1 MKNIELRGKRAQL
14 IKDADA
20 IVAAAQ
26 AEGRSMTSEEK
37 TKFEAIEAD
46 ARGLKQ
52 EIDIIERNAEMK
64 KELAATE
71 GEARSAAP
79 KATASSA
86 FSKYLRHGMGS
97 LNAQERSMIQ
107 KRGTATQIAGTDSL
121 GGYLVPQEFS
131 NELDVATLFT
141 GEVERLAK
149 KLNTASGGLLDYPTV
164 DDSVNANLISEGSP
178 VTVQDMTF
186 ANKQLSAYNYS
197 SLVKVSQQLLQD
209 SAFDLNSFLVEA
221 MGERI
226 ARATNA
232 AFTTGDPTA
241 GSPTVPQP
249 TGIVTGSSL
258 GNTTASATAIAADD
272 ILDLIYSVDSSYRN
286 KASFGLMAHDNI
298 IAAVRA
304 LGVGATNDFPIFI
317 PSLEVGQPDRIFGV
331 PVYVNNDMQ
340 SSIAT
345 ATKTMI
351 AADFSK
357 YVVRNA
363 GGVQMLRLNER
374 FADELEVGFVAYKRS
389 DSKVLNSA
397 AVKHLLQ
404 A

>member
-71 GEARSAAP
+71 GEARAA
-79 KATASSA
+79 ATKVTAKDA

-97 LNAQERSMIQ
+97 LNAQERSLME
-107 KRGTATQIAGTDSL
+107 KRGTATQVVGTDSL
-121 GGYLVPQEFS
+121 GGFLVPQEFS

-164 DDSVNANLISEGSP
+164 DDTGTDAILTNEAAA
-178 VTVQDMTF
+178 VTTADMTF

-197 SLVKVSQQLLQD
+197 SLVKVSAQLLQD

-226 ARATNA
+226 ARATNS
-232 AFTTGDPTA
+232 AFTTGDA
-241 GSPTVPQP
+241 SSKPQ
-249 TGIVTGSSL
+249 GIVTGSSL
-258 GNTTASATAIAADD
+258 GNTTAAAAAIAANDV
-272 ILDLIYSVDSSYRN
+272 LDLIYSVDASYRN
-286 KASFGLMAHDNI
+286 KPSFGLMAHDNV

-304 LGVGATNDFPIFI
+304 LGISSSNDYPIWQ
-317 PSLEVGQPDRIFGV
+317 PGMAVGQPDRIFGV
-331 PVYVNNDMQ
+331 PVYVNNDMDDT
-340 SSIAT
+340 IA
-345 ATKTMI
+345 ATKKTMI

-363 GGVQMLRLNER
+363 GGVQFLRLNER
-374 FADELEVGFVAYKRS
+374 FMNELEVGFICYKRS
-389 DSKVLNSA
+389 DGAVLNSA
-397 AVKHLLQ
+397 AVKHLIQ
-404 A
+404 KAS

>member
-46 ARGLKQ
+46 ARGFKQ

-64 KELAATE
+64 KELAANE

-97 LNAQERSMIQ
+97 LNAQERSLME
-107 KRGTATQIAGTDSL
+107 KRGTSTQVVGTDSL
-121 GGYLVPQEFS
+121 GGFLVPQEFS

-164 DDSVNANLISEGSP
+164 DDSATDAILTSEGSS
-178 VTVQDMTF
+178 VTTADMTF

-197 SLVKVSQQLLQD
+197 SLVKVSAQLLQD

-232 AFTTGDPTA
+232 AFTTGDA
-241 GSPTVPQP
+241 SSKPQ
-249 TGIVTGSSL
+249 GIVTGSSL
-258 GNTTASATAIAADD
+258 GNTTAAATAIAANDV
-272 ILDLIYSVDSSYRN
+272 LDLIYSVDASYRN
-286 KASFGLMAHDNI
+286 KPSFGLMAHDNV

-304 LGVGATNDFPIFI
+304 LGISSSNDYPIWQ
-317 PSLEVGQPDRIFGV
+317 PGMAVGQPDRIFGV
-331 PVYVNNDMQ
+331 PVYVNNDMDDT
-340 SSIAT
+340 IA
-345 ATKTMI
+345 ATKKTMI

-363 GGVQMLRLNER
+363 GGVQFLRLNER
-374 FADELEVGFVAYKRS
+374 FMNELEIGFICYKRS
-389 DSKVLNSA
+389 DGAVLNSA
-397 AVKHLLQ
+397 AVKHLIQ
-404 A
+404 KAS

>member
-46 ARGLKQ
+46 ARSFKQ

-64 KELAATE
+64 KELAANE

-97 LNAQERSMIQ
+97 LNAQERSLME
-107 KRGTATQIAGTDSL
+107 KRGTSTQVVGTDSL
-121 GGYLVPQEFS
+121 GGFLVPQEFS

-164 DDSVNANLISEGSP
+164 DDTATDAILTSEAGA
-178 VTVQDMTF
+178 VTTADMTF

-197 SLVKVSQQLLQD
+197 SLVKVSAQLLQD

-232 AFTTGDPTA
+232 AFTTGDA
-241 GSPTVPQP
+241 SSKPQ
-249 TGIVTGSSL
+249 GIVVGSSL
-258 GNTTASATAIAADD
+258 GNTAAGATAITADD
-272 ILDLIYSVDSSYRN
+272 VLDLIYSVDASYRN
-286 KASFGLMAHDNI
+286 KPSFGLMAHDNI
-298 IAAVRA
+298 ISAIRA
-304 LGVGATNDFPIFI
+304 LGVGSSNDYPIWQ
-317 PSLEVGQPDRIFGV
+317 PGMAVGQPDRIFGV

-397 AVKHLLQ
+397 AVKHLIQ

>member
-1 MKNIELRGKRAQL
+1 MKNIELRGRRAQL

-37 TKFEAIEAD
+37 SKFEAIEAD

-52 EIDIIERNAEMK
+52 EIEIIERNAELK
-64 KELAATE
+64 KEIAAME
-71 GEARSAAP
+71 GEARAAAP
-79 KATASSA
+79 KANAASA
-86 FSKYLRHGMGS
+86 FGKYLRHGFS
-97 LNAQERSMIQ
+97 ALTAEERAMVQ
-107 KRGTATQIAGTDSL
+107 KRGTATQVAGTDNL

-131 NELDVATLFT
+131 NELNVATAFT

-149 KLNTASGGLLDYPTV
+149 KLNTASGGLLDYPTLN
-164 DDSVNANLISEGSP
+164 DTATDANLVTEAGA

-186 ANKQLSAYNYS
+186 GNAQLSAYNYS
-197 SLVKVSQQLLQD
+197 SLVRVSQQLLQD

-232 AFTTGDPTA
+232 AFTTGT
-241 GSPTVPQP
+241 GSSQPQ
-249 TGIVTGSSL
+249 GIVTGSAL
-258 GNTTASATAIAADD
+258 GKTAAGASAIVADD
-272 ILDLIYSVDSSYRN
+272 ILDLIYSIDPSYRN
-286 KASFGLMAHDNI
+286 KPGFGLMAHDNI

-304 LGVGATNDFPIFI
+304 LGLGSANDFPIFI
-317 PSLEVGQPDRIFGV
+317 PSMEVGQPDRIFGV

-345 ATKTMI
+345 GTKTMV
-351 AADFSK
+351 AADFSQF
-357 YVVRNA
+357 VVRNA
-363 GGVQMLRLNER
+363 GGIQMLRLNER
-374 FADELEVGFVAYKRS
+374 FADELEVGFVSWKRS

-397 AVKHLLQ
+397 AVKHLIQ

>member
-64 KELAATE
+64 KEIAANE

-97 LNAQERSMIQ
+97 LNAQERSLME
-107 KRGTATQIAGTDSL
+107 KRGTSTQVVGTDSL
-121 GGYLVPQEFS
+121 GGFLVPQEFS

-164 DDSVNANLISEGSP
+164 DDTATDALLTYEGSS
-178 VTVQDMTF
+178 VTTADMTF

-197 SLVKVSQQLLQD
+197 SLVKVSAQLLQD

-232 AFTTGDPTA
+232 AFTTGDA
-241 GSPTVPQP
+241 SSKPQ
-249 TGIVTGSSL
+249 GIVTGSSL
-258 GNTTASATAIAADD
+258 GNTAAGASAITADD
-272 ILDLIYSVDSSYRN
+272 VLDLIYSIDASYRN
-286 KASFGLMAHDNI
+286 KPSFGLMAHDNI
-298 IAAVRA
+298 ISAIRA
-304 LGVGATNDFPIFI
+304 LGVGSSNDYPIWQ
-317 PSLEVGQPDRIFGV
+317 PGMAVGQPDRIFGV

-363 GGVQMLRLNER
+363 GGVQFLRLNER
-374 FADELEVGFVAYKRS
+374 FMNELEVGFIAYKRA
-389 DSKVLNSA
+389 DGAVLNSA
-397 AVKHLLQ
+397 AVKHLIQ

>member
-46 ARGLKQ
+46 ARSFKQ

-64 KELAATE
+64 KELAANE

-97 LNAQERSMIQ
+97 LNAQERSLME
-107 KRGTATQIAGTDSL
+107 KRGTSTQIVGTDSL
-121 GGYLVPQEFS
+121 GGFLVPQEFS

-164 DDSVNANLISEGSP
+164 DDTATDAILTSEAGA
-178 VTVQDMTF
+178 VTTADMTF

-197 SLVKVSQQLLQD
+197 SLVKVSAQLLQD

-232 AFTTGDPTA
+232 AFTTGDA
-241 GSPTVPQP
+241 SSKPQ
-249 TGIVTGSSL
+249 GIVVGSSL
-258 GNTTASATAIAADD
+258 GNTAAGATAITADD
-272 ILDLIYSVDSSYRN
+272 VLDLIYSVDASYRN
-286 KASFGLMAHDNI
+286 KPSFGLMAHDNI
-298 IAAVRA
+298 ISAIRA
-304 LGVGATNDFPIFI
+304 LGVGSSNDYPIWQ
-317 PSLEVGQPDRIFGV
+317 PGMAVGQPDRIFGV

-363 GGVQMLRLNER
+363 GGVQFLRLNER
-374 FADELEVGFVAYKRS
+374 FMNELEVGFIAYKRA
-389 DSKVLNSA
+389 DGAVLNSA

>member
-64 KELAATE
+64 KELAANE

-86 FSKYLRHGMGS
+86 FSKYLRYGMGS
-97 LNAQERSMIQ
+97 LNAQERSLLE
-107 KRGTATQIAGTDSL
+107 KRGTKTQVVNDSVDGKAL
-121 GGYLVPQEFS
+121 GGFLVPQEFS

-164 DDSVNANLISEGSP
+164 DDTDTDAILTSEASA
-178 VTVQDMTF
+178 VTTADMTF

-197 SLVKVSQQLLQD
+197 SLVKVSAQLLQD

-232 AFTTGDPTA
+232 AFSTGT
-241 GSPTVPQP
+241 GSSQPQ
-249 TGIVTGSSL
+249 GIITGSSL
-258 GNTTASATAIAADD
+258 GNTTGAADAIAAGDV
-272 ILDLIYSVDSSYRN
+272 LDLIYSVDASYRN
-286 KASFGLMAHDNI
+286 KPSFGLMAHDNI

-304 LGVGATNDFPIFI
+304 LGISSSNDYPIWQ
-317 PSLEVGQPDRIFGV
+317 PGMAVGQPDRIFGV
-331 PVYVNNDMQ
+331 PVYVNNDMD
-340 SSIAT
+340 STIAT
-345 ATKTMI
+345 TKKTMI

-363 GGVQMLRLNER
+363 GGVQFLRLNER
-374 FADELEVGFVAYKRS
+374 FMNELEVGFICYKRA
-389 DSKVLNSA
+389 DGAVLNSA
-397 AVKHLLQ
+397 AVKHLIQ

>member
-46 ARGLKQ
+46 ARGFKQ

-64 KELAATE
+64 KELAANE
-71 GEARSAAP
+71 GEARAAAP

-107 KRGTATQIAGTDSL
+107 KRGTETQATVGGTPEGAL
-121 GGYLVPQEFS
+121 GGFLVPQEFS

-164 DDSVNANLISEGSP
+164 DDTGTDANLVTETSG

-186 ANKQLSAYNYS
+186 ANAQLSAYNYS

-232 AFTTGDPTA
+232 AFTTGT
-241 GSPTVPQP
+241 GSSQPQ
-249 TGIVTGSSL
+249 GIVTGSSL
-258 GNTTASATAIAADD
+258 GNTAAGAAAITADD
-272 ILDLIYSVDSSYRN
+272 VLDLIYSVDASYRN

-317 PSLEVGQPDRIFGV
+317 PSMEVGQPDRIFGI

-397 AVKHLLQ
+397 AVKHLIQ

>member
-71 GEARSAAP
+71 GEARAA
-79 KATASSA
+79 ATKVTAKDA

-164 DDSVNANLISEGSP
+164 DDTGAASNANLVSEATA

-186 ANKQLSAYNYS
+186 ANAQLSAYNYS

-226 ARATNA
+226 SRATNA
-232 AFTTGDPTA
+232 AFTTGT
-241 GSPTVPQP
+241 GSSQPQ
-249 TGIVTGSSL
+249 GIVTNSTKGADA
-258 GNTTASATAIAADD
+258 GTATAITADD
-272 ILDLIYSVDSSYRN
+272 ILNLIYSVDASYRN
-286 KASFGLMAHDNI
+286 KPSFGLMAHDNI
-298 IAAVRA
+298 ISAIRA
-304 LGVGATNDFPIFI
+304 LGVGQTNDFPIFI
-317 PSLEVGQPDRIFGV
+317 PSLEIGQPDRVMGI
-331 PVYVNNDMQ
+331 PIYVNNDMD
-340 SSIAT
+340 STIAT
-345 ATKTMI
+345 TKKTLL

-357 YVVRNA
+357 FVVRNA

-389 DSKVLNSA
+389 DSKVLNNA

-404 A
+404 

>member
-64 KELAATE
+64 KELAANE

-97 LNAQERSMIQ
+97 LNAQERSLME
-107 KRGTATQIAGTDSL
+107 KRGTSTQIVGTDSL
-121 GGYLVPQEFS
+121 GGFLVPQEFS

-164 DDSVNANLISEGSP
+164 DDTATDANLIGEGSA

-186 ANKQLSAYNYS
+186 ANAQLSAYNYS

-232 AFTTGDPTA
+232 AFTTGDP
-241 GSPTVPQP
+241 GSPVVPQP

-258 GNTTASATAIAADD
+258 GNTAASATAIAADD
-272 ILDLIYSVDSSYRN
+272 ILDLIYSVDASYRN
-286 KASFGLMAHDNI
+286 KPSFGLMAHDNI
-298 IAAVRA
+298 ISAIRA
-304 LGVGATNDFPIFI
+304 LGVGSSNDYPIWQ
-317 PSLEVGQPDRIFGV
+317 PGMAVGQPDRIFGV

-363 GGVQMLRLNER
+363 GGVQFLRLNER
-374 FADELEVGFVAYKRS
+374 FMNELEVGFIAYKRA
-389 DSKVLNSA
+389 DGAVLNSA

>member
-1 MKNIELRGKRAQL
+1 MKNIELRGRRAQL

-37 TKFEAIEAD
+37 SKFEAIEAD

-52 EIDIIERNAEMK
+52 EIEIIERNAELK
-64 KELAATE
+64 KEIASME
-71 GEARSAAP
+71 GEARAAAP
-79 KATASSA
+79 KANAASA
-86 FSKYLRHGMGS
+86 FGKYLRHGFS
-97 LNAQERSMIQ
+97 ALTAEERAMVQ
-107 KRGTATQIAGTDSL
+107 KRGTATQVAGTDNL

-131 NELDVATLFT
+131 NELNVATAFT

-149 KLNTASGGLLDYPTV
+149 KLNTASGGLLDYPTLN
-164 DDSVNANLISEGSP
+164 DTATDANLVTEAGA

-186 ANKQLSAYNYS
+186 GNAQLSAYNYS
-197 SLVKVSQQLLQD
+197 SLVRVSQQLLQD

-232 AFTTGDPTA
+232 AFTTGT
-241 GSPTVPQP
+241 GSSQPQ
-249 TGIVTGSSL
+249 GIVTGSAL
-258 GNTTASATAIAADD
+258 GKTAAGASAIVADD
-272 ILDLIYSVDSSYRN
+272 ILDLIYSIDPSYRN
-286 KASFGLMAHDNI
+286 KPGFGLMAHDNI

-304 LGVGATNDFPIFI
+304 LGLGSANDFPIFI
-317 PSLEVGQPDRIFGV
+317 PSMEVGQPDRIFGV

-345 ATKTMI
+345 GTKTMV
-351 AADFSK
+351 AADFSQF
-357 YVVRNA
+357 VVRNA
-363 GGVQMLRLNER
+363 GGIQMLRLNER
-374 FADELEVGFVAYKRS
+374 FADELEVGFVSWKRS

-397 AVKHLLQ
+397 AVKHLIQ

>member
-1 MKNIELRGKRAQL
+1 MKNIELRGRRAQL

-37 TKFEAIEAD
+37 SKFEAIEAD

-52 EIDIIERNAEMK
+52 EIEIIERNAELK
-64 KELAATE
+64 KEIAAME
-71 GEARSAAP
+71 GEARAAAP
-79 KATASSA
+79 KANAASA
-86 FSKYLRHGMGS
+86 FGKYLRHGFS
-97 LNAQERSMIQ
+97 ALTAEERAMVQ
-107 KRGTATQIAGTDSL
+107 KRGTNTQVAGTDNL

-131 NELDVATLFT
+131 NELNVATAFT

-149 KLNTASGGLLDYPTV
+149 KLNTASGGLLDYPTLN
-164 DDSVNANLISEGSP
+164 DTATDANLVTEAGA

-186 ANKQLSAYNYS
+186 GNAQLSAYNYS
-197 SLVKVSQQLLQD
+197 SLVRVSQQLLQD

-232 AFTTGDPTA
+232 AFTTGT
-241 GSPTVPQP
+241 GSSQPQ
-249 TGIVTGSSL
+249 GIVTGSAL
-258 GNTTASATAIAADD
+258 GKTAAGASAITADD
-272 ILDLIYSVDSSYRN
+272 ILDLIYSIDPSYRN
-286 KASFGLMAHDNI
+286 KPGFGLMAHDNI

-304 LGVGATNDFPIFI
+304 LGLGAANDFPIFI
-317 PSLEVGQPDRIFGV
+317 PSMEVGQPDRIFGV

-345 ATKTMI
+345 GTKTMV
-351 AADFSK
+351 AADFSQF
-357 YVVRNA
+357 VVRNA
-363 GGVQMLRLNER
+363 GGIQMLRLNER
-374 FADELEVGFVAYKRS
+374 FADELEVGFVSWKRS

-397 AVKHLLQ
+397 AVKHLIQ

>member
-46 ARGLKQ
+46 ARSFKQ

-64 KELAATE
+64 KELAANE
-71 GEARSAAP
+71 GEARAA
-79 KATASSA
+79 ATKVTAKDA

-107 KRGTATQIAGTDSL
+107 KRGTETQATVGGTPEGAL
-121 GGYLVPQEFS
+121 GGFLVPQEFS

-164 DDSVNANLISEGSP
+164 DDTATDANLVGEGSA

-186 ANKQLSAYNYS
+186 ANAQLSAYNYS

-232 AFTTGDPTA
+232 AFTTGT
-241 GSPTVPQP
+241 GSSQPQ
-249 TGIVTGSSL
+249 GIVTGSSL
-258 GNTTASATAIAADD
+258 GNTAAGAAAITADD
-272 ILDLIYSVDSSYRN
+272 VLDLIYSVDASYRN

-317 PSLEVGQPDRIFGV
+317 PSMEVGQPDRIFGI

-345 ATKTMI
+345 ATKTMV

-397 AVKHLLQ
+397 AVKHLIQ

>member
-52 EIDIIERNAEMK
+52 EYEIIERNAEMK
-64 KELAATE
+64 KEIAANE

-97 LNAQERSMIQ
+97 LNAQERSLIQ
-107 KRGTATQIAGTDSL
+107 QRGTATQATVGGTPEGAL
-121 GGYLVPQEFS
+121 GGFLVPQEFS

-149 KLNTASGGLLDYPTV
+149 KLNTASGGLLDYPVV
-164 DDSVNANLISEGSP
+164 DDTATDAILTTETSA
-178 VTVQDMTF
+178 VTTADMQF

-197 SLVKVSQQLLQD
+197 SLVKVSAQLLQD

-232 AFTTGDPTA
+232 AFTNGTGTSQPQGIITGSTAVAAGAA
-241 GSPTVPQP
+241 GSIT
-249 TGIVTGSSL
+249 
-258 GNTTASATAIAADD
+258 ADD
-272 ILDLIYSVDSSYRN
+272 LLNLIYSVDSSYRN

-298 IAAVRA
+298 ISAIRS
-304 LGVGATNDFPIFI
+304 LGIGETNDFPVFI
-317 PSLEVGQPDRIFGV
+317 PSMEVGQPDRVMGV
-331 PVYVNNDMQ
+331 PIYVNNDME

-345 ATKTMI
+345 TKKTVL

-363 GGVQMLRLNER
+363 GGVQFLRLNER
-374 FADELEVGFVAYKRS
+374 FMNNLEVGFIAYKRA
-389 DSKVLNSA
+389 DGIVLNDA
-397 AVKHLLQ
+397 AVKHLAQ

>member
-64 KELAATE
+64 KEIAANE

-86 FSKYLRHGMGS
+86 FSKYLRYGMGS
-97 LNAQERSMIQ
+97 LNAQERSLLE
-107 KRGTATQIAGTDSL
+107 KRGTKTQVVNDATDGKAL
-121 GGYLVPQEFS
+121 GGFLVPQEFS
-131 NELDVATLFT
+131 NELDIATLFT

-164 DDSVNANLISEGSP
+164 DDTATDALLTSEAGA
-178 VTVQDMTF
+178 VTTADMTF

-197 SLVKVSQQLLQD
+197 SLVKVSAQLLQD

-232 AFTTGDPTA
+232 AFSTGDA
-241 GSPTVPQP
+241 SSKPQ
-249 TGIVTGSSL
+249 GIVTGSSL
-258 GNTTASATAIAADD
+258 GNTAAGASAITADD
-272 ILDLIYSVDSSYRN
+272 VLDLIYSIDASYRN
-286 KASFGLMAHDNI
+286 KPSFGLMAHDNI
-298 IAAVRA
+298 ISAIRA
-304 LGVGATNDFPIFI
+304 LGVGSSNDYPIWQ
-317 PSLEVGQPDRIFGV
+317 PGMAVGQPDRIFGV

-345 ATKTMI
+345 GTKTMI

-363 GGVQMLRLNER
+363 GGVQFLRLNER
-374 FADELEVGFVAYKRS
+374 FMNELEVGFIAYKRA
-389 DSKVLNSA
+389 DGAVLNSA
-397 AVKHLLQ
+397 AVKHLIQ

>member
-1 MKNIELRGKRAQL
+1 MKNIEIRAKRAQL

-20 IVAAAQ
+20 TVAAAQ

-52 EIDIIERNAEMK
+52 EYEIIERNAEMK
-64 KELAATE
+64 KEIAANE

-97 LNAQERSMIQ
+97 LNAQERSLIQ
-107 KRGTATQIAGTDSL
+107 QRGTATQATVGGTPEGAL
-121 GGYLVPQEFS
+121 GGFLVPQEFS

-149 KLNTASGGLLDYPTV
+149 KLNTASGGLLDYPVV
-164 DDSVNANLISEGSP
+164 DDTATDAILTTETSA
-178 VTVQDMTF
+178 VTTADMQF

-197 SLVKVSQQLLQD
+197 SLVKVSAQLLQD

-232 AFTTGDPTA
+232 AFTNGTGTSQPQGIITGSTAVAAGAA
-241 GSPTVPQP
+241 GSIT
-249 TGIVTGSSL
+249 
-258 GNTTASATAIAADD
+258 ADD
-272 ILDLIYSVDSSYRN
+272 LLNLIYSVDSSYRN

-298 IAAVRA
+298 ISAIRS
-304 LGVGATNDFPIFI
+304 LGIGETNDFPVFI
-317 PSLEVGQPDRIFGV
+317 PSMEVGQPDRVMGV
-331 PVYVNNDMQ
+331 PIYVNNDME

-345 ATKTMI
+345 TKKTVL

-363 GGVQMLRLNER
+363 GGVQFLRLNER
-374 FADELEVGFVAYKRS
+374 FMNNLEVGFIAYKRA
-389 DSKVLNSA
+389 DGIVLNDA
-397 AVKHLLQ
+397 AVKHLAQ

>member
-64 KELAATE
+64 KEIAATE

-97 LNAQERSMIQ
+97 LNAQERSLME
-107 KRGTATQIAGTDSL
+107 KRGTNTQVVGTDSL
-121 GGYLVPQEFS
+121 GGFLVPQEFS

-164 DDSVNANLISEGSP
+164 DDTGTDAILTSEAAA
-178 VTVQDMTF
+178 VTTADMTF

-197 SLVKVSQQLLQD
+197 SLVKVSAQLLQD

-232 AFTTGDPTA
+232 AFTTGDA
-241 GSPTVPQP
+241 SSKPQ
-249 TGIVTGSSL
+249 GIVVGSSL
-258 GNTTASATAIAADD
+258 GNTAAGATAITADD
-272 ILDLIYSVDSSYRN
+272 VLDLIYSVDASYRN
-286 KASFGLMAHDNI
+286 KPSFGLMAHDNI
-298 IAAVRA
+298 ISAIRA
-304 LGVGATNDFPIFI
+304 LGVGSSNDYPIWQ
-317 PSLEVGQPDRIFGV
+317 PGMAVGQPDRIFGV

-363 GGVQMLRLNER
+363 GGVQFLRLNER
-374 FADELEVGFVAYKRS
+374 FMNELEVGFIAYKRA
-389 DSKVLNSA
+389 DGAVLNSA

>member
-46 ARGLKQ
+46 ARSFKQ

-64 KELAATE
+64 KELAANE

-97 LNAQERSMIQ
+97 LNAQERSLME
-107 KRGTATQIAGTDSL
+107 KRGTSTQVVGTDSL
-121 GGYLVPQEFS
+121 GGFLVPQEFS

-164 DDSVNANLISEGSP
+164 DDTATDALLTNEGSS
-178 VTVQDMTF
+178 VTTADMTF

-197 SLVKVSQQLLQD
+197 SLVKVSAQLLQD

-232 AFTTGDPTA
+232 AFTTGDA
-241 GSPTVPQP
+241 SSKPQ
-249 TGIVTGSSL
+249 GIVVGSSL
-258 GNTTASATAIAADD
+258 GNTAAGASAITADD
-272 ILDLIYSVDSSYRN
+272 VLDLIYSIDASYRN
-286 KASFGLMAHDNI
+286 KPSFGLMAHDNI
-298 IAAVRA
+298 ISAIRA
-304 LGVGATNDFPIFI
+304 LGVGSSNDYPIWQ
-317 PSLEVGQPDRIFGV
+317 PGMAVGQPDRIFGV

-363 GGVQMLRLNER
+363 GGVQFLRLNER
-374 FADELEVGFVAYKRS
+374 FMNELEVGFIAYKRA
-389 DSKVLNSA
+389 DGAVLNSA
-397 AVKHLLQ
+397 AVKHLIQ

>member
-1 MKNIELRGKRAQL
+1 MKNIELRGRRAQL

-37 TKFEAIEAD
+37 SKFEAIEAD

-52 EIDIIERNAEMK
+52 EIEIIERNAELK
-64 KELAATE
+64 KEIAAME
-71 GEARSAAP
+71 GEARAAAP
-79 KATASSA
+79 KANAASA
-86 FSKYLRHGMGS
+86 FGKYLRHGFAA
-97 LNAQERSMIQ
+97 LTAEERAMVQ
-107 KRGTATQIAGTDSL
+107 KRGTNTQVAGTDNL

-131 NELDVATLFT
+131 NELNVATAFT

-149 KLNTASGGLLDYPTV
+149 KLNTASGGLLDYPTLN
-164 DDSVNANLISEGSP
+164 DTATDANLVTEAGA

-186 ANKQLSAYNYS
+186 GNAQLSAYNYS
-197 SLVKVSQQLLQD
+197 SLVRVSQQLLQD

-232 AFTTGDPTA
+232 AFTTGT
-241 GSPTVPQP
+241 GSSQPQ
-249 TGIVTGSSL
+249 GIVTGSAL
-258 GNTTASATAIAADD
+258 GKTAAGATAITADD
-272 ILDLIYSVDSSYRN
+272 ILDLIYSIDPSYRN
-286 KASFGLMAHDNI
+286 KPGFGIMAHDNI
-298 IAAVRA
+298 IASVRA
-304 LGVGATNDFPIFI
+304 LGLGSANDFPIFI
-317 PSLEVGQPDRIFGV
+317 PSMEIGQPDRIFGV

-345 ATKTMI
+345 GTKTMV
-351 AADFSK
+351 AADFSQF
-357 YVVRNA
+357 VVRNA
-363 GGVQMLRLNER
+363 GGIQMLRLNER
-374 FADELEVGFVAYKRS
+374 FADELEVGFVSWKRS

-397 AVKHLLQ
+397 AVKHLIQ

>member
-46 ARGLKQ
+46 ARGFKQ

-64 KELAATE
+64 KELAANE

-97 LNAQERSMIQ
+97 LNAQERSLME
-107 KRGTATQIAGTDSL
+107 KRGTSTQVVGTDSL
-121 GGYLVPQEFS
+121 GGFLVPQEFS

-164 DDSVNANLISEGSP
+164 DGSATDAILTSEGSS
-178 VTVQDMTF
+178 VTTADMTF

-197 SLVKVSQQLLQD
+197 SLVKVSAQLLQD

-232 AFTTGDPTA
+232 AFTTGDA
-241 GSPTVPQP
+241 SSKPQ
-249 TGIVTGSSL
+249 GIVTGSSL
-258 GNTTASATAIAADD
+258 GNTTAAAAAIAANDV
-272 ILDLIYSVDSSYRN
+272 LDLIYSVDASYRN
-286 KASFGLMAHDNI
+286 KPSFGLMAHDNV

-304 LGVGATNDFPIFI
+304 LGISSSNDYPIWQ
-317 PSLEVGQPDRIFGV
+317 PGMAVGQPDRIFGV
-331 PVYVNNDMQ
+331 PVYVNNDMDDT
-340 SSIAT
+340 IA
-345 ATKTMI
+345 ATKKTMI

-363 GGVQMLRLNER
+363 GGVQFLRLNER
-374 FADELEVGFVAYKRS
+374 FMNELEIGFICYKRS
-389 DSKVLNSA
+389 DGAVLNSA
-397 AVKHLLQ
+397 AVKHLIQ
-404 A
+404 KAS

>member
-64 KELAATE
+64 KEIAANE

-97 LNAQERSMIQ
+97 LNAQERSLME
-107 KRGTATQIAGTDSL
+107 KRGTSTQVVGTDSL
-121 GGYLVPQEFS
+121 GGFLVPQEFS

-164 DDSVNANLISEGSP
+164 DDTGTDAILTNESSA
-178 VTVQDMTF
+178 VTTADMTF

-197 SLVKVSQQLLQD
+197 SLVKVSAQLLQD

-226 ARATNA
+226 ARATNS
-232 AFTTGDPTA
+232 AFTTGDA
-241 GSPTVPQP
+241 SSKPQ
-249 TGIVTGSSL
+249 GIVTGSTK
-258 GNTTASATAIAADD
+258 GADAGTATAISADD
-272 ILDLIYSVDSSYRN
+272 ILNLIYSIDASYRN
-286 KASFGLMAHDNI
+286 KPSFGLMAHDNI
-298 IAAVRA
+298 IAAIRA
-304 LGVGATNDFPIFI
+304 LGVDASNDFPIFI
-317 PSLEVGQPDRIFGV
+317 PSLEVGQPDRVMGI
-331 PVYVNNDMQ
+331 PIYVNNDMD
-340 SSIAT
+340 SSIV
-345 ATKTMI
+345 ATKKTLL

-363 GGVQMLRLNER
+363 GGVQFLRLNER
-374 FADELEVGFVAYKRS
+374 FMNELEVGFIAYKRA
-389 DSKVLNSA
+389 DGAVLNSA
-397 AVKHLLQ
+397 AVKHLLH
-404 A
+404 

>member
-1 MKNIELRGKRAQL
+1 MKNIELRGRRAQL

-37 TKFEAIEAD
+37 SKFEAIEAD

-52 EIDIIERNAEMK
+52 EIEIIERNAELK
-64 KELAATE
+64 KEIASME
-71 GEARSAAP
+71 GEARAAAP
-79 KATASSA
+79 KANAASA
-86 FSKYLRHGMGS
+86 FGKYLRHGFS
-97 LNAQERSMIQ
+97 ALTAEERAMVQ
-107 KRGTATQIAGTDSL
+107 KRGTNTQVAGTDNL

-131 NELDVATLFT
+131 NELNVATAFT

-149 KLNTASGGLLDYPTV
+149 KLNTASGGLLDYPTLN
-164 DDSVNANLISEGSP
+164 DTATDANLVTEAGA

-186 ANKQLSAYNYS
+186 GNAQLSAYNYS
-197 SLVKVSQQLLQD
+197 SLVRVSQQLLQD

-232 AFTTGDPTA
+232 AFTTGT
-241 GSPTVPQP
+241 GSSQPQ
-249 TGIVTGSSL
+249 GIVTGSAL
-258 GNTTASATAIAADD
+258 GKTAAGASAITADD
-272 ILDLIYSVDSSYRN
+272 ILDLIYSIDPSYRN
-286 KASFGLMAHDNI
+286 KPGFGLMAHDNI

-304 LGVGATNDFPIFI
+304 LGLGAANDFPIFI
-317 PSLEVGQPDRIFGV
+317 PSMEVGQPDRIFGV

-345 ATKTMI
+345 GTKTMV
-351 AADFSK
+351 AADFSQF
-357 YVVRNA
+357 VVRNA
-363 GGVQMLRLNER
+363 GGIQMLRLNER
-374 FADELEVGFVAYKRS
+374 FADELEVGFVSWKRS

-397 AVKHLLQ
+397 AVKHLIQ

>member
-64 KELAATE
+64 KELAANE

-97 LNAQERSMIQ
+97 LNAQERSLME
-107 KRGTATQIAGTDSL
+107 KRGTSTQVVGTDSL
-121 GGYLVPQEFS
+121 GGFLVPQEFS

-164 DDSVNANLISEGSP
+164 DDTATDALLTNEGSS
-178 VTVQDMTF
+178 VTTADMTF

-197 SLVKVSQQLLQD
+197 SLVKVSAQLLQD

-232 AFTTGDPTA
+232 AFTTGDA
-241 GSPTVPQP
+241 SSKPQ
-249 TGIVTGSSL
+249 GIVTGSSL
-258 GNTTASATAIAADD
+258 GNTAAGASAITADD
-272 ILDLIYSVDSSYRN
+272 VLDLIYSIDASYRN
-286 KASFGLMAHDNI
+286 KPSFGLMAHDNI
-298 IAAVRA
+298 ISAIRA
-304 LGVGATNDFPIFI
+304 LGVGSSNDYPIWQ
-317 PSLEVGQPDRIFGV
+317 PGMAVGQPDRIFGV

-363 GGVQMLRLNER
+363 GGVQFLRLNER
-374 FADELEVGFVAYKRS
+374 FMNELEIGFICYKRA
-389 DSKVLNSA
+389 DGAVLNSA
-397 AVKHLLQ
+397 AVKHLIQ